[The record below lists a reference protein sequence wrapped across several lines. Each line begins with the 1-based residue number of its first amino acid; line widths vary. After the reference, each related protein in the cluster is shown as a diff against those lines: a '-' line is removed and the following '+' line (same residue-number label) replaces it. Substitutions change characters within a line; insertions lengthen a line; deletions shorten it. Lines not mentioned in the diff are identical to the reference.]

1 MIKVSPSILA
11 CDFLNFGDELKKIEK
26 AGAEY
31 VHIDVMDGQ
40 FVPNISFG
48 FPLVE
53 AAKKHTNMELD
64 VHLMISNPILYAERF
79 SKAGADIIT
88 FHVEAQSDV
97 AETIEKIHGC
107 GKKAGISIK
116 PKTPV
121 KDIEKYLGSVEL
133 VLIMTV
139 EPGYGGQKL
148 IPETLEKIKELKE
161 LCDSLGVCP
170 EIEVDGGISPANV
183 KLLTSNGANVIVAG
197 SAVFNS
203 EKPEEVVKALKA

>member
-79 SKAGADIIT
+79 AKAGADIIT

-97 AETIEKIHGC
+97 AETIEKIHSC